1 MPPVTTRR
9 HANSSVVVGFDV
21 VGGLRLGD
29 LDGLEVSGL
38 WLGDNV
44 ISLLVVVGLGVTGD
58 TVGSDEVG
66 LEVTGL
72 RLGDLDGLEVSGL
85 WLGDTVGSD
94 IVGLEVM
101 GFRLGDLDGLEVSG
115 LWLGLGVA
123 FGSAIQ

>member
-66 LEVTGL
+66 LEVSGL
-72 RLGDLDGLEVSGL
+72 LDGDADWEGL
-85 WLGDTVGSD
+85 V
-94 IVGLEVM
+94 
-101 GFRLGDLDGLEVSG
+101 
-115 LWLGLGVA
+115 GLGVLLA
-123 FGSAIQ
+123 TS